1 MNKFPKEQIDATRK
15 DFRNQGFQ
23 EVEVNLGNRHF
34 SYFVVPQ
41 SLQPKLPNFA
51 MRLTGNSQDGYVL
64 GISDNVDPMHRQYA
78 VAHEYIE
85 FIEIGIDTPN
95 KCITALDEELKLVPE
110 DIKPDYIRMRAEFF
124 RDLVSYG
131 SKKPES
137 FTTDD
142 LRQFRQNAT
151 RLEDL
156 MK

>member
-1 MNKFPKEQIDATRK
+1 
-15 DFRNQGFQ
+15 
-23 EVEVNLGNRHF
+23 
-34 SYFVVPQ
+34 
-41 SLQPKLPNFA
+41 

-64 GISDNVDPMHRQYA
+64 GISDKVDPMHRQYA